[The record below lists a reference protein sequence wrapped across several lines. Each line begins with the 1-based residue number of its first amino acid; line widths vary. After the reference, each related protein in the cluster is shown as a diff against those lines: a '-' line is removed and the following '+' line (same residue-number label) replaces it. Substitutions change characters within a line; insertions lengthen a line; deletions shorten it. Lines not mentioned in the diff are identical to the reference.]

1 MRCRLNRV
9 RSGPRC
15 SSGTCSLPRITFWY
29 SSSATPKPFCRP
41 AASVCSRSS
50 ARHKAWMVPRVIVSA
65 RSPSVC
71 CSRAA
76 ISSAARLVNV
86 TAQRR
91 SGGMLWRW
99 MRWSMR
105 AMRQYVF
112 PAPGPAMT
120 RTGPSGASMARR
132 CRGRGRGRGS
142 KGIEE
147 FTGLTPP
154 PGRTIKEPMAG
165 DDLSTQLARERALQQ
180 TEKMETIGRLTG
192 AIARQFN
199 ELLGAILARTA
210 AAAQAVPPT
219 PDLDELKLTAPR
231 GADLAQRLLGFS
243 RHGVLEL
250 QPLILAE
257 FVRDALDALRRQL
270 PANIEVQF
278 EADEDP
284 GVVEVDP
291 AAVKQIVRHL
301 VSNALDAMPKGG
313 TLHVEVR
320 RTRLGAAD
328 RPLHAWVEP
337 GSYVSVALSDT
348 GVGMDAK
355 TLARVFE
362 PFFTTKPIGVGTGLG
377 MSMAYGLVK
386 QHRGYL
392 HIYSEPGQGTTVK
405 VYFPAIRGRGL
416 AEIATAAD
424 EVLPG
429 GTEAILLVEDD
440 QTLRIAAQQLLS
452 TVGYRLITAV
462 DGQAGLD
469 AFHAHRSELHLV
481 ITDVVMPKL
490 SGFDM
495 YETIR
500 GESRDV
506 RVLFMSG
513 FPAPNFRK
521 TVGRDPGVAFVT
533 KPWTASE
540 MLAQV
545 RGLLEAAH

>member
-1 MRCRLNRV
+1 
-9 RSGPRC
+9 
-15 SSGTCSLPRITFWY
+15 
-29 SSSATPKPFCRP
+29 
-41 AASVCSRSS
+41 
-50 ARHKAWMVPRVIVSA
+50 
-65 RSPSVC
+65 
-71 CSRAA
+71 
-76 ISSAARLVNV
+76 
-86 TAQRR
+86 
-91 SGGMLWRW
+91 
-99 MRWSMR
+99 
-105 AMRQYVF
+105 
-112 PAPGPAMT
+112 
-120 RTGPSGASMARR
+120 
-132 CRGRGRGRGS
+132 
-142 KGIEE
+142 
-147 FTGLTPP
+147 
-154 PGRTIKEPMAG
+154 MAG

-210 AAAQAVPPT
+210 ALAKAVPPN
-219 PDLDELKLTAPR
+219 PDLDELKLTAQR

-348 GVGMDAK
+348 GIGMDAK

-452 TVGYRLITAV
+452 TVGYRVITAV